1 MALTLVL
8 TVLAIAVVA
17 VAVGYGATRSGRMR
31 DDEPDLT
38 PADLPEQRWALPA
51 DLDRTRF
58 AVGLRGYRMD
68 QVDSVLDRL
77 SRDLDQREAYIAELI
92 RGLEAAGR
100 NIPARPLPQITAA
113 DSAEATPEPDADA

>member
-1 MALTLVL
+1 
-8 TVLAIAVVA
+8 AIAVVA

-31 DDEPDLT
+31 DDERDLT
-38 PADLPEQRWALPA
+38 PADLPEQRWALRA

-100 NIPARPLPQITAA
+100 NIPARPLPQVTEADGDEAA
-113 DSAEATPEPDADA
+113 PEPDADA